1 MQKTS
6 KIDIAERKISFKEYI
21 LKDIEDFVSLLNSFI
36 NTYSE
41 IGNVSQYLI
50 HSLRVKGWK
59 IVSLIKLMSRLHN
72 VHILKKYYTYTY
84 QILKC
89 FSNVRDMD
97 MMIGLLNKE
106 KSPRSLIK
114 DFSVKRTKSM
124 KTAYKK
130 ISKALDKYIQT
141 TNEILEELNDPKYNI
156 TFKEIY
162 KLFKIAYNEYLFA
175 KISFLIEPSFELFD
189 RLRAKLRNL
198 KYVFPLFAAFFD
210 NKNFFEE
217 FIFLNNFQRS
227 LNYFRDVR
235 KLTEILSKTSLRVS
249 RKKDFVESFLNSK
262 RDIWKETVENF
273 KERNVRIDNRMNTL
287 LRELKELYSKIYPED
302 RSRYDKIYEE
312 IKQIAKQHGININK
326 NEKLANI
333 AAKIYNNFDAANL
346 IVKDPMEEFVLKCAA
361 IIHDIGKSV
370 SQESYYKA
378 SMEKFVTLDIHD
390 IKTKEKLFIALVARY
405 HTKSIPKYSHKWY
418 TDLRENDKTTII
430 ILSAF
435 LRFSF
440 ALCTATNFSCDITEI
455 RFSRD
460 GIKILI
466 DYQNSESITIDE
478 SDKMLLEKSVGFTI
492 SVELTSDLSV

>member
-1 MQKTS
+1 MPKTS

-198 KYVFPLFAAFFD
+198 KYVFPLFAVFFD
-210 NKNFFEE
+210 NKKFFEE

-262 RDIWKETVENF
+262 RDIWKETVDNF

-302 RSRYDKIYEE
+302 RSRYDKGVGNHRKYRSLF
-312 IKQIAKQHGININK
+312 NK
-326 NEKLANI
+326 
-333 AAKIYNNFDAANL
+333 
-346 IVKDPMEEFVLKCAA
+346 
-361 IIHDIGKSV
+361 
-370 SQESYYKA
+370 
-378 SMEKFVTLDIHD
+378 
-390 IKTKEKLFIALVARY
+390 
-405 HTKSIPKYSHKWY
+405 
-418 TDLRENDKTTII
+418 
-430 ILSAF
+430 
-435 LRFSF
+435 
-440 ALCTATNFSCDITEI
+440 
-455 RFSRD
+455 
-460 GIKILI
+460 
-466 DYQNSESITIDE
+466 
-478 SDKMLLEKSVGFTI
+478 
-492 SVELTSDLSV
+492 